1 MQAMDIEHLSKSQ
14 IILLTLLVSFVTSIA
29 TGIVTVSLMEQAPP
43 SIAQSVN
50 RIVER
55 TVEKVVPGGQ
65 TASVITRE
73 KTVVIKES
81 DLISQ
86 AVERVNPS
94 IARLYTSNA
103 EPMFLGFGVVLDVYG
118 AIASDSNILGDSADA
133 TIIFSDGTRVR
144 AFVTAR
150 DASSGIAFL
159 QPATTTT
166 DGKAVVWKP
175 ATIATQ
181 EPVLGQ
187 TVIAFSGKTISR
199 IADGIVTALI
209 PRESADVPPLV
220 VIDTNIPGDTTFP
233 GTVLANTDGQI
244 IGVSTGVS
252 RGSSLS
258 GYISSPALIRSAPVS
273 EPALDKK
280 PAQ

>member
-1 MQAMDIEHLSKSQ
+1 MDIEHLTKSQ
-14 IILLTLLVSFVTSIA
+14 IVLLTLLVSFVTSIA
-29 TGIVTVSLMEQAPP
+29 TGIVTVSLMEQTPP
-43 SIAQSVN
+43 AIAQSVN

-55 TVEKVVPGGQ
+55 TVEKVVPGAQ

-73 KTVVIKES
+73 RTVVVKES
-81 DLISQ
+81 DIISQ

-94 IARLYTSNA
+94 ITRFYTGNA
-103 EPMFLGFGVVLDVYG
+103 ESVFLGFGVVLDASGV
-118 AIASDSNILGDSADA
+118 IASDSNIFGENADA
-133 TIIFSDGTRVR
+133 TIILSDGGRVR
-144 AFVTAR
+144 AFVIAR
-150 DASSGIAFL
+150 DASSGLAFL
-159 QPATTTT
+159 RSATTTT
-166 DGKAVVWKP
+166 EGQAIVWKP
-175 ATIATQ
+175 AAIAIQ
-181 EPVLGQ
+181 KPVLGQ

-209 PRESADVPPLV
+209 PRESADAPSLV

-244 IGVSTGVS
+244 IGMSTGIS

-258 GYISSPALIRSAPVS
+258 GYISSPAL
-273 EPALDKK
+273 DKK